1 MQVSQLEIIIDEFPA
16 GVQMPVRHLVGWIQ
30 ENQWVRREDFSELK
44 LAVQDLTVAQ
54 AHTEQKVDELIKAQ
68 QKLTEAQQRT
78 ELAVEQLAAAQ
89 QRTELRVEE
98 LATAQQRT
106 ELRVEELA
114 VGQQKLTE
122 AQQRTELR
130 VEELAA
136 AQQRTELRVGELAVD
151 VKKFEERMESGF
163 KSLADQIS
171 ALGGRWGIYN
181 EGTFRATIQ
190 GVLKHVQGVTVQEG
204 FYGERQVDLIIRN
217 GEHIILEITSRM
229 HPKDIE
235 KLYRSAD
242 DYREKTGVEPKLMV
256 ATSYV
261 SPKLMQK
268 IMGLERKIDIFSYD
282 SDE

>member
-1 MQVSQLEIIIDEFPA
+1 MQVSQLEMIIDEFPA

-54 AHTEQKVDELIKAQ
+54 AHTEQKVDELIKGQ

-78 ELAVEQLAAAQ
+78 ELIVEQLAAAQ

-98 LATAQQRT
+98 LAI
-106 ELRVEELA
+106 
-114 VGQQKLTE
+114 GQQKLTE

-130 VEELAA
+130 VEELAVSHK
-136 AQQRTELRVGELAVD
+136 RL
-151 VKKFEERMESGF
+151 EERMESGF
-163 KSLADQIS
+163 KSLSDQIS

-190 GVLKHVQGVTVQEG
+190 GVLKNVQGVTVQEG

-229 HPKDIE
+229 HFKDIE
-235 KLYRSAD
+235 KLYRSAN
-242 DYREKTGVEPKLMV
+242 DYRGKTGVEPKLMV

-261 SPKLMQK
+261 SPNLMQK